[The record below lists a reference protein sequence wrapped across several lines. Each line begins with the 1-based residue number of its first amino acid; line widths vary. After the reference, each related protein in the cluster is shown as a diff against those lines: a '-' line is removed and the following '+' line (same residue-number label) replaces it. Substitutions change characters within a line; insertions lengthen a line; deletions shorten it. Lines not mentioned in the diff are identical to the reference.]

1 LTDRYIYHPLSTPIV
16 KIRILTNHKK
26 TKEKC
31 SSVVVDRS
39 LLSHELFMAVK
50 GPKPNTIVLKVL

>member
-1 LTDRYIYHPLSTPIV
+1 MDSNKSENLQ
-16 KIRILTNHKK
+16 
-26 TKEKC
+26 KEKC